1 MPFLYPKVVYV
12 LRNPGEGQLVNFQ
25 LPLMTDYLFL
35 IVVKW
40 FVLLLIDSYTNF
52 PLTPIIVM
60 LPWLQY
66 RE

>member
-1 MPFLYPKVVYV
+1 MPFLYPNVVYIS
-12 LRNPGEGQLVNFQ
+12 LGGGPGEHQLVNFQ

-52 PLTPIIVM
+52 H
-60 LPWLQY
+60 
-66 RE
+66 